1 MLLAITSGKSVQDEV
16 VEAFAAGAGAPV
28 ITINKYLKDGQLPAK
43 VQAVIF
49 AGILRGN
56 AKLLAECQ
64 ARGIDYYYI
73 DHAYFKAGYPSPTWM
88 RVTKNGFV
96 QNAITSNDSVR
107 WNKFFQTPIQPYLYK
122 TRKNILILPPSD
134 AVAKVYGVESWLP
147 KIAQKIKQH
156 TSRPLIIR
164 HKSGPILDNDL
175 ISQKGWTKYDYPP
188 MEEIW
193 SKVYCVVAFNSN
205 LAVDALINGIPVI
218 TTPYSATWPISNKV
232 ENIENLIEFNRTP
245 LLTSLSWGQYNHEEM
260 KSGFAYKNI
269 IKLRQT
275 V

>member
-1 MLLAITSGKSVQDEV
+1 MLLAIVTGKSVQDEI
-16 VEAFAAGAGAPV
+16 VEAFAKSAGAN
-28 ITINKYLKDGQLPAK
+28 IISIEKYLSDGQLPGK
-43 VQAVIF
+43 VQAVIL

-56 AKLLAECQ
+56 AKLLAECR

-73 DHAYFKAGYPSPTWM
+73 DHAYFKSGYASPTWM

-96 QNAITSNDSVR
+96 QNAITSNDSSR
-107 WNKFFQTPIQPYLYK
+107 WNSFFQTPLQPYLNK

-134 AVAKVYGVESWLP
+134 AATKAFGAENWLS

-156 TSRPLIIR
+156 TSRPIIIR
-164 HKSGPILDNDL
+164 HKSGPILGNDL
-175 ISQKGWTKYDYPP
+175 ISQKGWSKYDYPP

-193 SKVYCVVAFNSN
+193 AKVYCVVAFNSN

-218 TTPYSATWPISNKV
+218 TTPYSATWPISNKI
-232 ENIENLIEFNRTP
+232 ENIENLIEFNRSP
-245 LLTSLSWGQYNHEEM
+245 LFSSLSWGQYNIEEM
-260 KSGFAYKNI
+260 RSGYAYKNI
-269 IKLRQT
+269 IKLNQT